1 MYLGWVC
8 TQPLLER
15 SFSQTKYKYGSA
27 PNLCSRDVSRKQVQ
41 VSGPPLAPPFFA
53 GSSFSW
59 KRGIRTKYQ
68 VPVQGHAQ
76 TCVRLSDV
84 AREQRSSMS
93 FCSQDSLER
102 SCSRIQVSR
111 TSLVPSS
118 EPATSSSSLA
128 SRRSW
133 TARACPRPERVGGGI
148 TPLLLFPASL
158 IKVSLSPSYFVVVC
172 SRFPPTFPVSCF
184 VHRRQA
190 RR

>member
-1 MYLGWVC
+1 MRSFPGLPGKYQSTPPEEVSEGMSRLRTSLELRCRFLGIQVAGSCFSRPGSAPRKSSAAGFWVSRWSLECRCSRPMYLGWVC

-76 TCVRLSDV
+76 NLR
-84 AREQRSSMS
+84 
-93 FCSQDSLER
+93 SLE
-102 SCSRIQVSR
+102 
-111 TSLVPSS
+111 
-118 EPATSSSSLA
+118 
-128 SRRSW
+128 
-133 TARACPRPERVGGGI
+133 
-148 TPLLLFPASL
+148 
-158 IKVSLSPSYFVVVC
+158 
-172 SRFPPTFPVSCF
+172 
-184 VHRRQA
+184 
-190 RR
+190 